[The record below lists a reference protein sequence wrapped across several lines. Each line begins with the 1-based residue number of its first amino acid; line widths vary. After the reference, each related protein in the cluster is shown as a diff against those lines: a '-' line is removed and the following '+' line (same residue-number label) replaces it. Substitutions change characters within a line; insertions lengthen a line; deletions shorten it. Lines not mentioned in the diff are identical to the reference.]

1 MPDADLDLLFD
12 PEIPPGSVLFV
23 NADWHNAM
31 ATLGDR
37 LTCRQDWKPAA
48 DRLTARK
55 CRMDTPHAPV
65 ATALVRLG
73 RQRARN
79 LADIACAAAALV
91 PGGRLRVAGRNEIG
105 PARYAKDLAAIGLV
119 VRATSKGKARRLD
132 ATIEGPLDLAAWV
145 NATAERTILDG
156 RFVSAPGIF
165 AWDRIDAGS
174 AALAALLPRDLSG
187 RVADLGAGFGY
198 LAATALGNAPAI
210 LRLDAFEAD
219 RPAVRCAAANL
230 SAFGARA
237 QVRWH
242 DVTAGVGTAIY
253 DAVLTNP
260 PFHEAHGEDRAL
272 GLRFIDVAADAL
284 KPGGRLYLV
293 ANRHLPYEQ
302 KLAARFKRVERLFE
316 GNGFKVYAAFA

>member
-1 MPDADLDLLFD
+1 MADPDLDLLFD
-12 PEIPPGSVLFV
+12 AEFPPGDVLFA

-31 ATLGDR
+31 GPLANR
-37 LTCRQDWKPAA
+37 LWCLQDWKPAA
-48 DRLTARK
+48 DRLSARNLRLGSPK
-55 CRMDTPHAPV
+55 APV

-79 LADIACAAAALV
+79 LFNIAQALASLG

-119 VRATSKGKARRLD
+119 PIATSKGKARRLD
-132 ATIEGPLDLAAWV
+132 ATVTGPLDLAAWPGE
-145 NATAERTILDG
+145 TAERPILDG

-174 AALAALLPRDLSG
+174 AALAALLPTDLAG
-187 RVADLGAGFGY
+187 HVADLGAGFGY
-198 LAATALGNAPAI
+198 LAATALAQSPAI
-210 LRLDAFEAD
+210 ERLDAFEAD

-237 QVRWH
+237 QARWH
-242 DVTAGVGTAIY
+242 DVTAGVGAALY

-260 PFHEAHGEDRAL
+260 PFHEAHGEDRSL

-302 KLAARFKRVERLFE
+302 KLDARFKRVVRLHE
-316 GNGFKVYAAFA
+316 GNGFKIYAAWA